1 MIINNDYIILYLIA
15 GMDSLSDR
23 MKELETENE
32 ELKRSLGGN
41 KNDYNF

>member
-1 MIINNDYIILYLIA
+1 MIINNDYTILYLIA
-15 GMDSLSDR
+15 GMDSLADR

>member
-1 MIINNDYIILYLIA
+1 MIINNDYTMLYLIA
-15 GMDSLSDR
+15 GVDSLADR
-23 MKELETENE
+23 IKELETENE